1 MSQTLVHTSN
11 PKLHDNQNNRY
22 RQQCGDQSRDACLLL
37 GLQQHSSRGRTER
50 LYHFFPKQNYGKQYW
65 TKTSAHN
72 PITEV
77 KMITLTHTKF
87 SAKQNLQFNSYIVK
101 LQIFHRLKIFER
113 SDKIN
118 IMKEGMQIKQNIV
131 KKLKWWTWKALEIIS
146 SWRATWF
153 RQL

>member
-1 MSQTLVHTSN
+1 MPQKLVHTSN

-50 LYHFFPKQNYGKQYW
+50 LYHFFPKQNYGKHYW
-65 TKTSAHN
+65 TKTSAL
-72 PITEV
+72 

-87 SAKQNLQFNSYIVK
+87 LAKQKLQFNSYIVK

-113 SDKIN
+113 SDKAN

-131 KKLKWWTWKALEIIS
+131 KKLK
-146 SWRATWF
+146 
-153 RQL
+153 